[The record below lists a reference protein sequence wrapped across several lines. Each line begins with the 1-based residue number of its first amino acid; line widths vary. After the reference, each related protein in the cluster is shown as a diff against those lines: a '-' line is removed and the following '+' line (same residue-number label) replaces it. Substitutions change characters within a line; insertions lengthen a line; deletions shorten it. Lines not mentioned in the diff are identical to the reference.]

1 MESRSHETV
10 VGGQV
15 GSRAEAYLTS
25 AVHAAGADL
34 EALAALARNRPE
46 ARVLDLGCGGGHV
59 TFAVAPHVREVVAY
73 DLSPEMLAVVAR
85 AARDRGLGN
94 VMTAQG
100 VVETLPFA
108 DASFDLVLSRYSAH
122 HWHDFAAGLAE
133 AARVLKPGG
142 TAGFADAVA
151 PEKPLLDTYFQAI
164 ELLRDCSHVRD
175 YAPAEWTAALERVAL
190 VPGATSRHRVRLDF
204 ATWIARMRTPQVQVD
219 AIRALQAA
227 VSAEITGYFETA
239 PDGSFS
245 IDVAVFAAAKPAT

>member
-10 VGGQV
+10 VGGQF

-25 AVHAAGADL
+25 AVHARGADL
-34 EALAALARNRPE
+34 DDLAALVHRYRD

-85 AARDRGLGN
+85 TARERGLGT
-94 VMTAQG
+94 VATAPG

-108 DASFDLVLSRYSAH
+108 DGSFDIVLSRYSAH
-122 HWHDFAAGLAE
+122 HWHDFPTGLAE

-142 TAGFADAVA
+142 AAGFVDAVA
-151 PEKPLLDTYFQAI
+151 PDRPLLDTYFQAI

-175 YAPAEWTAALERVAL
+175 YSPAEWTAGLARVGL
-190 VPGATSRHRVRLDF
+190 VPGRTKRYRVRLDF
-204 ATWIARMRTPQVQVD
+204 ASWVARMRTPQVQVD
-219 AIRALQAA
+219 AIRALQAT

-239 PDGSFS
+239 QDGSFS
-245 IDVAVFAAAKPAT
+245 IDVALFEAAKPAT